1 MMEAD
6 RPAVLGRHGQYDAA
20 AGDKARVGR
29 EGLLRLN
36 HIDQLVVSGGA
47 LAAIRFSDHHQSV
60 LLA

>member
-20 AGDKARVGR
+20 AGNKARVGR

-36 HIDQLVVSGGA
+36 HIDQLVVSGGR
-47 LAAIRFSDHHQSV
+47 LR
-60 LLA
+60 L